1 MCGNISVCIVY
12 PITVQSRLDLK
23 KKRRESFVISNQI
36 VYLILSFVL
45 GIGCVGVS
53 HGYVVVNSNDFAVSA
68 TTFLIFQVCL
78 RAGSPVPRP
87 TVQSSSARVARGTG
101 WRRAGSPSTPATEG
115 SSSSDRLAG
124 SAARMEPGHPK
135 GYRSV
140 VGFHATPPLSLN
152 HIPFHLSSQ

>member
-1 MCGNISVCIVY
+1 MYCIPHHSAEQVGPEKEKTRVLCDIY
-12 PITVQSRLDLK
+12 
-23 KKRRESFVISNQI
+23 SNQI
-36 VYLILSFVL
+36 IYLILSFVL

-53 HGYVVVNSNDFAVSA
+53 HGYVVVDSNDFAVSA